1 VCGVVSDQNS
11 TTLPGGTPPAI
22 QATRE
27 SVRIVLLDRSRD
39 LRRFIRLPW
48 SVYAGDPAWIPPLLV
63 ERREQFSPHNPYFAH
78 ARSCF
83 WLAYRGTKPVGR
95 ISAQIDALHEA
106 RYRDATG
113 FFGLLE
119 AEDEA
124 ETFHALL
131 STAETWLRNHGMLR
145 IRGPF
150 NLSINQECGLLVEGY
165 DTPPMIMMGH
175 ARPYYA
181 DRIIAEGYRGSKDLL
196 AYRVATDFTPPALMQ
211 AAVKKAAGSIR
222 IRPLR
227 RSSMSEELR
236 ILKEI
241 YEDAW
246 SANWGFIPFTE
257 EEFRHL
263 GNSLRLLVEDG
274 CVQIAEIDGAPVGM
288 IVAFPNLNEA
298 IRDLNGR
305 LLPFGWLKLLW
316 RLKVQRPTTARVAL
330 MGVRK
335 CFQRGALGTALAFM
349 LIDAVRGYGIR
360 AGVREVEL
368 SWILE
373 DNMPMRNMLVII
385 GGLPYK
391 RYRIYEKALR

>member
-1 VCGVVSDQNS
+1 MRAA
-11 TTLPGGTPPAI
+11 LEP
-22 QATRE
+22 
-27 SVRIVLLDRSRD
+27 VRIEPINGSRD
-39 LRRFIRLPW
+39 LRRFIRILW
-48 SVYAGDPAWIPPLLV
+48 SIYGDDPAWIPPLLL
-63 ERREQFSPHNPYFAH
+63 ERREQFSRRHPYFAH
-78 ARSCF
+78 ARCCF
-83 WLAYRGTKPVGR
+83 WLAYRGMKPVGR

-131 STAETWLRNHGMLR
+131 STAEAWLRDQGMLR

-181 DRIIAEGYRGSKDLL
+181 GLLAAEGYQGVKDLL
-196 AYRVATDFTPPALMQ
+196 AYHVATHFTPPELMRVVLSRV
-211 AAVKKAAGSIR
+211 AGAVR
-222 IRPLR
+222 IRPMR
-227 RSSMSEELR
+227 RSRLSEEIGILR
-236 ILKEI
+236 EI

-263 GNSLRLLVEDG
+263 GHSLRLLVEDEY
-274 CVQIAEIDGAPVGM
+274 VQIAEVDGVPVAM
-288 IVAFPNLNEA
+288 IVAFPNVNEA
-298 IRDLNGR
+298 ISDLNGR
-305 LLPFGWLKLLW
+305 LCPFGWLKLLW
-316 RLKVQRPTTARVAL
+316 RLKVKHPKTARVAL

-335 CFQRGALGTALAFM
+335 RFQGTALGTALAFL
-349 LIDAVRGYGIR
+349 LIDAVRGHSIR
-360 AGVREVEL
+360 RGVQAVEL
-368 SWILE
+368 SWVLE
-373 DNMPMRNMLVII
+373 DNMPIRNMLAMI
-385 GGLPYK
+385 GGVPYK

>member
-1 VCGVVSDQNS
+1 MGTVVADQNS
-11 TTLPGGTPPAI
+11 TTLPGGSPPAI
-22 QATRE
+22 RATRE
-27 SVRIVLLDRSRD
+27 SLRIVPIKRSRD
-39 LRRFIRLPW
+39 LRSFIRLPW
-48 SVYAGDPAWIPPLLV
+48 SVYRGDPAWIPPLLL
-63 ERREQFSPHNPYFAH
+63 ERREQFSPRNPYFAH

-83 WLAYRGTKPVGR
+83 WLAYRGTTPVGR
-95 ISAQIDALHEA
+95 ISAQIDDLHEA
-106 RYRDATG
+106 QHRDATG

-131 STAETWLRNHGMLR
+131 STAETWLRDHGMVR
-145 IRGPF
+145 VRGPF

-175 ARPYYA
+175 ALPYYA
-181 DRIIAEGYRGSKDLL
+181 ERILAEGYQGSKDLL
-196 AYRVATDFTPPALMQ
+196 AYRVATDFAPPALMQ
-211 AAVKKAAGSIR
+211 ATVKKAAGYVR

-227 RSSMSEELR
+227 RPHMDEELR

-263 GNSLRLLVEDG
+263 GQSLRLLVEDE
-274 CVQIAEIDGAPVGM
+274 CVQIAEVDGAPAGM

-298 IRDLNGR
+298 IHDLNGR
-305 LLPFGWLKLLW
+305 LLPLGWLKLWW
-316 RLKVQRPTTARVAL
+316 RLKVQRPATARVAL

-349 LIDAVRGYGIR
+349 LIDAVREYGIR
-360 AGVREVEL
+360 RGVREVEL

-373 DNMPMRNMLVII
+373 DNLPMRNMLDLI
-385 GGLPYK
+385 GGVLYK

>member
-1 VCGVVSDQNS
+1 MSDRNS

-22 QATRE
+22 RATRE
-27 SVRIVLLDRSRD
+27 SLRIVPINRSRD

-48 SVYAGDPAWIPPLLV
+48 SIYVGDPAWIPPLLV
-63 ERREQFSPHNPYFAH
+63 ERREQVSPHNPYFAH

-83 WLAYRGTKPVGR
+83 WLAYRGTTPVGR
-95 ISAQIDALHEA
+95 ISAQIDDLHEA
-106 RYRDATG
+106 QHRDAAG

-131 STAETWLRNHGMLR
+131 STAETWLRDHGMLR

-181 DRIIAEGYRGSKDLL
+181 DRILAEGYHGSKDLL
-196 AYRVATDFTPPALMQ
+196 AYRLATDFTPPALMRG
-211 AAVKKAAGSIR
+211 AVKKAAGYVR
-222 IRPLR
+222 IRSLR
-227 RSSMSEELR
+227 RSHMNEELR

-263 GNSLRLLVEDG
+263 GHSLRLLVEDE
-274 CVQIAEIDGAPVGM
+274 CVQIAEVDGAPAGM

-330 MGVRK
+330 MGIRK
-335 CFQRGALGTALAFM
+335 SYQRSALGTALAFM
-349 LIDAVRGYGIR
+349 LIDAVRSYGVR
-360 AGVREVEL
+360 RGVREVEL

-373 DNMPMRNMLVII
+373 DNLPMRNMLGLI
-385 GGLPYK
+385 GGVPYK
-391 RYRIYEKALR
+391 RYRIYEKVLR

>member
-1 VCGVVSDQNS
+1 MGTVVSDQNS
-11 TTLPGGTPPAI
+11 TTLPGGSPPAI
-22 QATRE
+22 RATRE
-27 SVRIVLLDRSRD
+27 SLRIVPIKRSRD
-39 LRRFIRLPW
+39 LRSFIRLPW
-48 SVYAGDPAWIPPLLV
+48 SVYRGDPAWIPPLLL
-63 ERREQFSPHNPYFAH
+63 ERREQFSPRNPYFAH

-83 WLAYRGTKPVGR
+83 WLAYRGTTPVGR
-95 ISAQIDALHEA
+95 ISAQIDDLHEA
-106 RYRDATG
+106 QHRDATG

-131 STAETWLRNHGMLR
+131 STAETWLRDHGMVR
-145 IRGPF
+145 VRGPF

-175 ARPYYA
+175 ALPYYA
-181 DRIIAEGYRGSKDLL
+181 DRILAEGYQGSKDLL
-196 AYRVATDFTPPALMQ
+196 AYRVATDFAPPALMQ
-211 AAVKKAAGSIR
+211 ATVKKAAGYVR

-227 RSSMSEELR
+227 RPHMDEELR

-263 GNSLRLLVEDG
+263 GQSLRLLVEDE
-274 CVQIAEIDGAPVGM
+274 CVQIAEVDGAPAGM

-298 IRDLNGR
+298 IHDLNGR
-305 LLPFGWLKLLW
+305 LLPLGWLKLWW
-316 RLKVQRPTTARVAL
+316 RLKVQRPATARVAL

-349 LIDAVRGYGIR
+349 LIDAVREYGIR
-360 AGVREVEL
+360 RGVREVEL

-373 DNMPMRNMLVII
+373 DNLPMRNMLDLI
-385 GGLPYK
+385 GGVLYK

>member
-1 VCGVVSDQNS
+1 M
-11 TTLPGGTPPAI
+11 PP
-22 QATRE
+22 
-27 SVRIVLLDRSRD
+27 SVRATLDSIRIEPINGSRD
-39 LRRFIRLPW
+39 LRRFIHLPW
-48 SVYAGDPAWIPPLLV
+48 SVYADDPVWIPPLLI
-63 ERREQFSPHNPYFAH
+63 ERREQFSRRNPYFAH
-78 ARSCF
+78 ARCRF
-83 WLAYRGTKPVGR
+83 WLAYRGTRPVGR
-95 ISAQIDALHEA
+95 ISAQIDELHEA
-106 RYRDATG
+106 RHRDATG

-131 STAETWLRNHGMLR
+131 STAESWLRNQGMLR

-150 NLSINQECGLLVEGY
+150 NLSINQECGLLVKGY

-181 DRIIAEGYRGSKDLL
+181 DRIRAEGYEGSKDLL

-211 AAVKKAAGSIR
+211 AAVNKAAGCVR

-227 RSSMSEELR
+227 RSSMSEELH

-263 GNSLRLLVEDG
+263 GYSLRLLVEDE
-274 CVQIAEIDGAPVGM
+274 CVQIAEVDGAPAGM
-288 IVAFPNLNEA
+288 IVALPNLNEA
-298 IRDLNGR
+298 IGDLRGR

-316 RLKVQRPTTARVAL
+316 RLKVKRPTTARVVL

-335 CFQRGALGTALAFM
+335 YFQRSALGTALAFM

-360 AGVREVEL
+360 RGVREVEL

-373 DNMPMRNMLVII
+373 DNMPMRNMLAMI
-385 GGLPYK
+385 GGIPYK
-391 RYRIYEKALR
+391 CYRIYEKALR

>member
-1 VCGVVSDQNS
+1 MPING
-11 TTLPGGTPPAI
+11 
-22 QATRE
+22 
-27 SVRIVLLDRSRD
+27 SRD
-39 LRRFIRLPW
+39 LRRFIRLP
-48 SVYAGDPAWIPPLLV
+48 SSFYADDPAWIPPLLI
-63 ERREQFSPHNPYFAH
+63 ERREQFSPRNPYFAH
-78 ARSCF
+78 AHCCF
-83 WLAYRGTKPVGR
+83 WLAYRGTRPVGR
-95 ISAQIDALHEA
+95 ISAQIDELHEA

-119 AEDEA
+119 AENEA
-124 ETFHALL
+124 DTFRALL
-131 STAETWLRNHGMLR
+131 STAETWLRNQGMSR

-181 DRIIAEGYRGSKDLL
+181 DRIAAEGYQRSKDLL
-196 AYRVATDFTPPALMQ
+196 AYRVTTDFTPPALMR
-211 AAVKKAAGSIR
+211 AAVNKAAGCVR

-227 RSSMSEELR
+227 RPSMNEELR

-241 YEDAW
+241 FEDAW

-263 GNSLRLLVEDG
+263 GHSLRLLVDDEG
-274 CVQIAEIDGAPVGM
+274 VQIAEVDGIPAGM
-288 IVAFPNLNEA
+288 IIALPNLNEA
-298 IRDLNGR
+298 IRDLHGR

-316 RLKVQRPTTARVAL
+316 RLKVKRPTTARVAL
-330 MGVRK
+330 MGIRK
-335 CFQRGALGTALAFM
+335 YFQRSALGTALAFM

-360 AGVREVEL
+360 RGIREVEL

-373 DNMPMRNMLVII
+373 DNMRMRDMLAII
-385 GGLPYK
+385 GGVPYK
-391 RYRIYEKALR
+391 RYRIYEKALQ

>member
-1 VCGVVSDQNS
+1 MGDVVSDRNS
-11 TTLPGGTPPAI
+11 TTLPDGVPPTVR
-22 QATRE
+22 ATLE
-27 SVRIVLLDRSRD
+27 SVCILPINESRD
-39 LRRFIRLPW
+39 LRRFIHLPW
-48 SVYAGDPAWIPPLLV
+48 SVYADDPAWIPPLLI
-63 ERREQFSPHNPYFAH
+63 ERREQFSRRNPYFAH
-78 ARSCF
+78 ARCCF
-83 WLAYRGTKPVGR
+83 WLAYRGRRPVGR
-95 ISAQIDALHEA
+95 ISAQIDELHEA

-131 STAETWLRNHGMLR
+131 STAETWLRDHGMLR

-150 NLSINQECGLLVEGY
+150 NLSINQECGLLVKGY

-181 DRIIAEGYRGSKDLL
+181 DRIMAEGYQGSKDLL
-196 AYRVATDFTPPALMQ
+196 AYRVATDFTPPALMR
-211 AAVKKAAGSIR
+211 AAVNKAAGCVR

-227 RSSMSEELR
+227 RSSMNEELH

-263 GNSLRLLVEDG
+263 GLSLRLLVEDE
-274 CVQIAEIDGAPVGM
+274 CVQIAEVDGVPAGM
-288 IVAFPNLNEA
+288 IVALPNLNEA
-298 IRDLNGR
+298 IGDLRGR

-316 RLKVQRPTTARVAL
+316 RLKVKRPTTARVAL

-335 CFQRGALGTALAFM
+335 CFQRSALGTALAFM

-360 AGVREVEL
+360 RGVREVEL

-373 DNMPMRNMLVII
+373 DNKPMRNMLTMI
-385 GGLPYK
+385 GGTPYK
-391 RYRIYEKALR
+391 CYRIYEKALR

>member
-1 VCGVVSDQNS
+1 MGIVVPDQNS
-11 TTLPGGTPPAI
+11 TTLPGGTPPAVRT
-22 QATRE
+22 TRE
-27 SVRIVLLDRSRD
+27 SLRIVPINGPRD
-39 LRRFIRLPW
+39 LRRFIRQPW
-48 SVYAGDPAWIPPLLV
+48 SVYADDPAWIPPLLV
-63 ERREQFSPHNPYFAH
+63 ERRDQFSPHNPYFAH
-78 ARSCF
+78 ARFCF
-83 WLAYRGTKPVGR
+83 WLAYRGTTPVGR
-95 ISAQIDALHEA
+95 ISAQIDDLHEA
-106 RYRDATG
+106 QHRDATG

-131 STAETWLRNHGMLR
+131 STAETWLRDHGMVR

-181 DRIIAEGYRGSKDLL
+181 DRIIAEGYQGAKDLL
-196 AYRVATDFTPPALMQ
+196 AYRIATDFTPPALMQ
-211 AAVKKAAGSIR
+211 AAVTKAAGYVR
-222 IRPLR
+222 IRCLR
-227 RSSMSEELR
+227 RSRMDEELR

-263 GNSLRLLVEDG
+263 GQSLRLLVEDE
-274 CVQIAEIDGAPVGM
+274 CVQIAEVDGVPAGM

-305 LLPFGWLKLLW
+305 LLPIGWLKLWW
-316 RLKVQRPTTARVAL
+316 RLKVRRPITARVAL
-330 MGVRK
+330 MGVRQR
-335 CFQRGALGTALAFM
+335 FQRGALGTALAFM
-349 LIDAVRGYGIR
+349 LIDAVREYGIR
-360 AGVREVEL
+360 RGVREVEL

-373 DNMPMRNMLVII
+373 DNLPMRNMLVLI
-385 GGLPYK
+385 GGAPYK
-391 RYRIYEKALR
+391 RYRIYEKALE

>member
-1 VCGVVSDQNS
+1 M
-11 TTLPGGTPPAI
+11 
-22 QATRE
+22 
-27 SVRIVLLDRSRD
+27 
-39 LRRFIRLPW
+39 
-48 SVYAGDPAWIPPLLV
+48 
-63 ERREQFSPHNPYFAH
+63 
-78 ARSCF
+78 
-83 WLAYRGTKPVGR
+83 KPVGR

-106 RYRDATG
+106 RHQDATG

-131 STAETWLRNHGMLR
+131 STAETWLRNQGMVR

-150 NLSINQECGLLVEGY
+150 NLSINQECGLLVEGF

-181 DRIIAEGYRGSKDLL
+181 ERLTAEGYQGVKDLL
-196 AYRVATDFTPPALMQ
+196 AYHVATHFTPPALMRT
-211 AAVKKAAGSIR
+211 VLSRAAGVVR

-227 RSSMSEELR
+227 RSCLSEELN
-236 ILKEI
+236 ILREI

-263 GNSLRLLVEDG
+263 GHSLRLLVEDEY
-274 CVQIAEIDGAPVGM
+274 VQIAEVDGEPAAM
-288 IVAFPNLNEA
+288 IVAFPNVNEA
-298 IRDLNGR
+298 IADLDGR
-305 LLPFGWLKLLW
+305 LFPLGWLKLLW
-316 RLKVQRPTTARVAL
+316 RLKVKHPKTARVAL

-335 CFQRGALGTALAFM
+335 RFQGSALGSAIAFM
-349 LIDAVRGYGIR
+349 LIDAVRSHGIR
-360 AGVREVEL
+360 RGVQAVEL
-368 SWILE
+368 SWVLE
-373 DNMPMRNMLVII
+373 DNRPMRNMLSMI
-385 GGLPYK
+385 GGVPYK

>member
-1 VCGVVSDQNS
+1 MRVD
-11 TTLPGGTPPAI
+11 PEP
-22 QATRE
+22 
-27 SVRIVLLDRSRD
+27 VRIEPINGSRD
-39 LRRFIRLPW
+39 LRRFIRVPW
-48 SVYAGDPAWIPPLLV
+48 SVYVDDPAWVPHLFL
-63 ERREQFSPHNPYFAH
+63 ERQEQFSRRHPYFAH
-78 ARSCF
+78 ARCCF
-83 WLAYRGTKPVGR
+83 WLAYRGMKPVGR

-131 STAETWLRNHGMLR
+131 STAETWLRDQGMLH

-181 DRIIAEGYRGSKDLL
+181 GRLAAEGYHGVKDLL
-196 AYRVATDFTPPALMQ
+196 AYHVATHFTPPELMRI
-211 AAVKKAAGSIR
+211 VLSRAAGAVR
-222 IRPLR
+222 IRPMRWSCL
-227 RSSMSEELR
+227 SEELK
-236 ILKEI
+236 ILREI

-263 GNSLRLLVEDG
+263 GHSLRLLVEDEY
-274 CVQIAEIDGAPVGM
+274 VQIAEVDGVPVAM
-288 IVAFPNLNEA
+288 IVAFPNVNEA
-298 IRDLNGR
+298 ISDLNGR
-305 LLPFGWLKLLW
+305 LCPFGWLKLLW
-316 RLKVQRPTTARVAL
+316 RLKVKHPKTARVAL

-335 CFQRGALGTALAFM
+335 RFQGTALGTALAFM
-349 LIDAVRGYGIR
+349 LIDAVRGHGLR
-360 AGVREVEL
+360 RGVQAVEL
-368 SWILE
+368 SWVLE
-373 DNMPMRNMLVII
+373 DNRPMRNMLAMI
-385 GGLPYK
+385 GGVPYK